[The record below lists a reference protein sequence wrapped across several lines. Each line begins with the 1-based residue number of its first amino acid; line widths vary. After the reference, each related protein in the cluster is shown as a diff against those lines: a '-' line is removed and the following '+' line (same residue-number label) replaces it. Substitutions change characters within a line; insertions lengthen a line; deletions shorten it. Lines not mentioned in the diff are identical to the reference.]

1 MTQLKLAFSI
11 LMIFCLCGVSAVS
24 ANDADTTAY
33 SVYDTASFSVE
44 YPSNW
49 DAERSLATELGG
61 WEYEF
66 INVDFDSVDPS
77 DPDVNDVILHQI
89 KLIIGADIIVLAI
102 VSTLNTVESGYLD
115 EPTQHFLDTLTFK
128 NSGTDV
134 ANVSDNITYVPYDSV
149 YFSVEHP
156 RGWIND
162 TTPYGDGIMYFF
174 ADQDTSNI
182 TMLSVRFGTQE
193 IMAGQT
199 LEILS
204 LGVLAPG
211 DSVSRGKF
219 EEPVLHFFDTLMFKM

>member
-1 MTQLKLAFSI
+1 ML
-11 LMIFCLCGVSAVS
+11 FCLCGLSAVS

-49 DAERSLATELGG
+49 DVERSLATELGG

-66 INVDFDSVDPS
+66 VNVDFDQVDPS

-89 KLIIGADIIVLAI
+89 NLFIGADSIVLWV
-102 VSTLNTVESGYLD
+102 VSTLNTIEGGYFD
-115 EPTQHFLDTLTFK
+115 ETSQHFLDTLTFK
-128 NSGTDV
+128 NSGADM
-134 ANVSDNITYVPYDSV
+134 ANVSDNITYVPYDNV

-156 RGWIND
+156 CGWIND
-162 TTPYGDGIMYFF
+162 TTPSGDDIMYFF
-174 ADQDTSNI
+174 TDQDTSSI

-199 LEILS
+199 LETLG
-204 LGVLAPG
+204 LGVLVPS
-211 DSVSRGKF
+211 DSVSSGKF